1 MSLDPTPPRWAE
13 TLLRAFLRPRDID
26 CVSGDLLEEYRDS
39 VYPHSGRRRADL
51 WYGGQVLGFVAR
63 RVYAW
68 AVVFAVAFLARTAMD
83 WLLPTTDFRLRST
96 LSTVVGVGILL
107 LAGFWAGLR
116 SGSFAAGPLM
126 GISIVAIAAPLTIA
140 GAAALLVMWHT
151 PSTIAAIRGSGGLA
165 EVFTLPLLMIVPGV
179 IFGTVGGFVGSAA
192 KRLSSA

>member
-1 MSLDPTPPRWAE
+1 MSLNPTPPGWAE
-13 TLLRAFLRPRDID
+13 ALLRAFLSPRDYN
-26 CVSGDLLEEYRDS
+26 CVSGDLLEKYRQA
-39 VYPHSGRRRADL
+39 VYPRCGRQRADL
-51 WYGGQVLGFVAR
+51 WYLTQVLGFVSR
-63 RVYAW
+63 RTYVW
-68 AVVFAVAFLARTAMD
+68 AVVFSAAFVARTAID
-83 WLLPTTDFRLRST
+83 WLLPTTDFHLRST
-96 LSTVVGVGILL
+96 LSTILGVGILL
-107 LAGFWAGLR
+107 LAGFWAAFR

-126 GISIVAIAAPLTIA
+126 GIAIVAIAAPLTIA

>member
-13 TLLRAFLRPRDID
+13 TLLRAFLRPRDVD

-39 VYPHSGRRRADL
+39 VYPRSGRRRADL

-63 RVYAW
+63 RAYAW
-68 AVVFAVAFLARTAMD
+68 AVVFAVAFIARTAMD

-126 GISIVAIAAPLTIA
+126 GISIVAIAAPIKIA
-140 GAAALLVMWHT
+140 GTAALLAMSHG

-165 EVFTLPLLMIVPGV
+165 EVFTLPLMMIVPGV
-179 IFGTVGGFVGSAA
+179 IFGAVGGFLGSAA